1 MTQAKLKFVS
11 FADYLAWSDDPANY
25 LEGRFELVDGE
36 LVEVPPESEPNNW
49 IARCLM
55 FTLATLGQ
63 IPLRQ
68 IVIHSLELQ
77 VPVLKAG
84 DSANRYPDL
93 VILREEHIALTQRRL
108 TITLDMPPP
117 RLVVEVLSP
126 GKKNRER
133 DLIRKRAQY
142 AARCIPEYWL
152 VDPEA
157 ETVLVLVWEDG
168 DYNPIQMAKEDGSL
182 SSKEFPELQLMSN
195 QLFGGESA

>member
-1 MTQAKLKFVS
+1 MTQAKLKFAS
-11 FADYLAWSDDPANY
+11 FADYLAWSDDPANFR
-25 LEGRFELVDGE
+25 EGRFELVHGE
-36 LVEVPPESEPNNW
+36 LVAVPPESEPNNW

-55 FTLATLGQ
+55 FALANSGQ

-77 VPVLKAG
+77 VPVLKPG

-93 VILREEHIALTQRRL
+93 VVLREEHIALTQKRL

-133 DLIRKRAQY
+133 DLVRKRDQY

-157 ETVLVLVWEDG
+157 ETVAILVWENGAYLQIQQVQG
-168 DYNPIQMAKEDGSL
+168 DELITSN
-182 SSKEFPELQLMSN
+182 EFPELQLTAN
-195 QLFGGESA
+195 QICGVEQ

>member
-1 MTQAKLKFVS
+1 MTQARLKFAS
-11 FADYLAWSDDPANY
+11 FADYLAWSDNPANF

-55 FTLATLGQ
+55 FALANSGQ

-93 VILREEHIALTQRRL
+93 VVLREEHIALTQKRL

-133 DLIRKRAQY
+133 DLVRKRDQY

-152 VDPEA
+152 VDPEV
-157 ETVLVLVWEDG
+157 ETVTVLVWENG
-168 DYNPIQMAKEDGSL
+168 VYSESQTTRGKEVI
-182 SSKEFPELQLMSN
+182 SSNEFPELRLTSD
-195 QLFGGESA
+195 QLFGGG

>member
-1 MTQAKLKFVS
+1 MTQARLKFAS
-11 FADYLAWSDDPANY
+11 FADYLAWSDNPANF

-55 FTLATLGQ
+55 FALANSGQ

-93 VILREEHIALTQRRL
+93 VVLREEHIALTQKRL

-133 DLIRKRAQY
+133 DLVRKRDQY

-152 VDPEA
+152 VDPDA
-157 ETVLVLVWEDG
+157 ETVTVLVWENG
-168 DYNPIQMAKEDGSL
+168 VYPEAQTTRGKEVI
-182 SSKEFPELQLMSN
+182 SSNEFPELRLTSD
-195 QLFGGESA
+195 QLFGDG

>member
-1 MTQAKLKFVS
+1 MTQARLKFAS
-11 FADYLAWSDDPANY
+11 FADYLAWSDDPDNY
-25 LEGRFELVDGE
+25 REGRFELVDGE

-55 FTLATLGQ
+55 FALANSGQ

-93 VILREEHIALTQRRL
+93 VVLREEHIALTQKRL

-133 DLIRKRAQY
+133 DLVRKRDQY

-152 VDPEA
+152 VDPEV
-157 ETVLVLVWEDG
+157 ETVTVLVWENG
-168 DYNPIQMAKEDGSL
+168 VYSESQTTRGKEVI
-182 SSKEFPELQLMSN
+182 SSNEFPELRLTSD
-195 QLFGGESA
+195 QLFGGG

>member
-1 MTQAKLKFVS
+1 MTQARLKFAS
-11 FADYLAWSDDPANY
+11 FADYLAWSDDPANF
-25 LEGRFELVDGE
+25 LEGRFELVNGE

-55 FTLATLGQ
+55 FALANSGQ

-93 VILREEHIALTQRRL
+93 VVLREEHIALTQKRL

-133 DLIRKRAQY
+133 DLVRKRDQY

-157 ETVLVLVWEDG
+157 ETVTILVWGNGAYLQIQQVQG
-168 DYNPIQMAKEDGSL
+168 DELITSN
-182 SSKEFPELQLMSN
+182 EFPELQLTAN
-195 QLFGGESA
+195 QICGVEQ

>member
-1 MTQAKLKFVS
+1 MTQARLKFAS
-11 FADYLAWSDDPANY
+11 FADYLAWSDDSANF
-25 LEGRFELVDGE
+25 LEDRFELVDGE

-55 FTLATLGQ
+55 FALANSGQ

-93 VILREEHIALTQRRL
+93 VVLREEHIALTQKRL

-133 DLIRKRAQY
+133 DLVRKRAQY

-152 VDPEA
+152 IDPEA
-157 ETVLVLVWEDG
+157 ETVTVLVWENGEYFESQVMQD
-168 DYNPIQMAKEDGSL
+168 EDL
-182 SSKEFPELQLMSN
+182 ISSREFPELQLTAN
-195 QLFGGESA
+195 KIFGMEQ